1 MNVNSEIRNF
11 FFSYFGDEDEAKQ
24 LQNILTPSDGKDIT
38 VTIFQKEKQ
47 TPPIETTTQA
57 KPNQATTLILDKT
70 ESVLDWNQ
78 PPIIGTPIDWDPDN
92 IPWGHLELNFL

>member
-1 MNVNSEIRNF
+1 M
-11 FFSYFGDEDEAKQ
+11 
-24 LQNILTPSDGKDIT
+24 
-38 VTIFQKEKQ
+38 
-47 TPPIETTTQA
+47 
-57 KPNQATTLILDKT
+57 TTLILDKT